1 MVQNEKKFCLSRSI
15 SQEAYII
22 WLSFE
27 VHRCNMMISPGIC
40 YIFSKFWIF
49 WFLGGWL
56 TGQKMIHN
64 YQFQSVTLSNSRTV
78 DHIMKIVG
86 TQVWNNDISRCFS
99 LFFFFFKYNIVT
111 IKILTFF
118 IGPPQH
124 LLLINSCFS
133 SSSINVKQVFLS
145 VFNHLHMCVIFHLI
159 FEKWFIF
166 LCQQIL
172 MKWINYDFF
181 LLSKITYGRLPI
193 MTVLQRD
200 QIYY

>member
-1 MVQNEKKFCLSRSI
+1 MVHLRKMMISPRSFFHFSKTLILWVVKEGGGVKGQKMVQNEKKFCLSRSI

-49 WFLGGWL
+49 WFLGGWV
-56 TGQKMIHN
+56 TKKKMIHN

-99 LFFFFFKYNIVT
+99 LFFFFLNT
-111 IKILTFF
+111 TL
-118 IGPPQH
+118 
-124 LLLINSCFS
+124 
-133 SSSINVKQVFLS
+133 
-145 VFNHLHMCVIFHLI
+145 
-159 FEKWFIF
+159 
-166 LCQQIL
+166 
-172 MKWINYDFF
+172 
-181 LLSKITYGRLPI
+181 
-193 MTVLQRD
+193 
-200 QIYY
+200 